1 MKKLKVAIVILIILP
16 VSIGVSHI
24 YLNSSSE
31 KMVGML
37 SNVETSAREGDISSA
52 NMRLNKFMVVWE
64 KNKPVYAT
72 FIRHAEIDLANQSA
86 AKLKEYLADDEKS
99 NFFAECETL
108 KMQITHIADTERFS
122 LDNIL

>member
-16 VSIGVSHI
+16 ISIGIRYV
-24 YLNSSSE
+24 YLNLSSE

-37 SNVETSAREGDISSA
+37 SDVEKSARAGKTSSSV
-52 NMRLNKFMVVWE
+52 RQLGEFMLVWD

-86 AKLKEYLADDEKS
+86 AKLKAYLASDEKS
-99 NFFAECETL
+99 NFFAECDTL
-108 KMQITHIADTERFS
+108 KMQIAHIAETEKFS
-122 LDNIL
+122 IENIL